1 MHERLLRSGPG
12 RCNLLLQARRPW
24 YGWLIA
30 LVLALGLPI
39 SFAAD
44 VTVGTAGSY
53 PLSREFSFLEDEGG
67 KLSFDDVRQQD
78 QQNKFAP
85 LPSDSPGPNFG
96 ITSSAIWL
104 KVTLRP
110 TAAAPSSWLLE
121 IAYAP
126 LGTVE
131 LYTPGPDG
139 YVRQSAGV
147 THPFASRAV
156 PHRNHVLPVILSAGK
171 PATLYLKV
179 QSEGSVTVP
188 ATLWQP
194 AALWEHDQAAYGA
207 FGLYFGLLI
216 GLFIYNRL
224 LFVSVRDKVYLVYV
238 GYVAGMALFQVTLT
252 GLGNQFLWPELT
264 WWNSRSP
271 PAGTV
276 MVATFG
282 LLFARTFLLSAA
294 RTPRLDKFILL
305 QVGIFMI
312 ALVVLLAYS
321 YTLASY
327 IATGLVLVSV
337 ATLMVAGIFGLR
349 HGHPGARNFLIA
361 WAVLLLSVVLQA
373 LHNIGTLPSNVLTSN
388 AVLFGSALEM
398 LLLSFALADRI
409 NVARRFKEQAQVRLA
424 AERALIQAMSVSH
437 EQLKTSLEEREAII
451 DNSIAGICF
460 LTPQGRMRWANPRM
474 LDILGARGRD
484 IESME
489 PFYLTREHYLE
500 VGKAV
505 AERVKRG
512 RVYETEMQIRRLD
525 GREIWIALS
534 GKGVVL
540 EARVRGTV
548 WVIVDISQ
556 RKHLE
561 EELDLALIAA
571 QKARAFASTEPDSVD

>member
-1 MHERLLRSGPG
+1 MPQ
-12 RCNLLLQARRPW
+12 LLLSERR
-24 YGWLIA
+24 GLLQLAVASATAFVIA
-30 LVLALGLPI
+30 LALLLPG
-39 SFAAD
+39 AAD
-44 VTVGTAGSY
+44 AAEVRIGNAGSY
-53 PLSREFSFLEDEGG
+53 SLSREFSFLDDADG
-67 KLSFDDVRQQD
+67 KLSFEEVLQQD
-78 QQNKFAP
+78 RQGRFAA
-85 LPSDSPGPNFG
+85 LPADSPGPNFG

-104 KVTLRP
+104 KVVLR
-110 TAAAPSSWLLE
+110 TAADAPSAWLLE
-121 IAYAP
+121 VAYAP
-126 LGTVE
+126 LGKVE
-131 LYTPGPDG
+131 LYTPAASG
-139 YVRQSAGV
+139 YARQTAGV
-147 THPFASRAV
+147 SQPFASRII
-156 PHRNHVLPVILSAGK
+156 PHRNHVLPLTLQPGTTN
-171 PATLYLKV
+171 TLYLLV

-194 AALWEHDQAAYGA
+194 AALWVHDQAAYGA

-216 GLFIYNRL
+216 GLFVYNL
-224 LFVSVRDKVYLVYV
+224 LLYVSVRDKVYLVYV

-252 GLGNQFLWPELT
+252 GLGNQFLWPELA

-305 QVGIFMI
+305 QVAGFMVS
-312 ALVVLLAYS
+312 LVVLLGYS

-327 IATGLVLVSV
+327 MTTGLVLVSV
-337 ATLMVAGIFGLR
+337 TTLMVAGIFGMR
-349 HGHPGARNFLIA
+349 RGHPGARNFLIA

-373 LHNIGTLPSNVLTSN
+373 LHNIGTLPSNLLTSN

-451 DNSIAGICF
+451 DNSIAGIAF

-489 PFYLTREHYLE
+489 PFYLSREQYLE
-500 VGKAV
+500 IGHAV
-505 AERVKRG
+505 TERVKRG
-512 RVYETEMQIRRLD
+512 KVYEAEIPIRRLD
-525 GREIWIALS
+525 GREIWISLS

-540 EARVRGTV
+540 EGKVRGTV
-548 WVIVDISQ
+548 WVIVDITR
-556 RKHLE
+556 RKQLE
-561 EELDLALIAA
+561 QELEAALAAA
-571 QKARAFASTEPDSVD
+571 QHARAFAATSPGPD

>member
-1 MHERLLRSGPG
+1 
-12 RCNLLLQARRPW
+12 
-24 YGWLIA
+24 
-30 LVLALGLPI
+30 
-39 SFAAD
+39 
-44 VTVGTAGSY
+44 
-53 PLSREFSFLEDEGG
+53 
-67 KLSFDDVRQQD
+67 
-78 QQNKFAP
+78 
-85 LPSDSPGPNFG
+85 
-96 ITSSAIWL
+96 
-104 KVTLRP
+104 
-110 TAAAPSSWLLE
+110 
-121 IAYAP
+121 
-126 LGTVE
+126 
-131 LYTPGPDG
+131 
-139 YVRQSAGV
+139 
-147 THPFASRAV
+147 
-156 PHRNHVLPVILSAGK
+156 VLPVILKPGT
-171 PATLYLKV
+171 PATLYLQVK
-179 QSEGSVTVP
+179 SEGSVTVP

-194 AALWEHDQAAYGA
+194 AAMWEHDQAAYGA

-216 GLFIYNRL
+216 GLFIYNLL

-294 RTPRLDKFILL
+294 RTPRLDKFILA

>member
-1 MHERLLRSGPG
+1 MRLG
-12 RCNLLLQARRPW
+12 C
-24 YGWLIA
+24 WLGCALA
-30 LVLALGLPI
+30 LVLALGWPAA
-39 SFAAD
+39 SFAGD
-44 VTVGTAGSY
+44 VAIGNNGSY
-53 PLSREFSFLEDEGG
+53 SLSREFSFLEDADA
-67 KLSFDDVRQQD
+67 KLDFEQVRQQD
-78 QQNKFAP
+78 QQGRFAA

-96 ITSSAIWL
+96 ITSAAIWL

-110 TAAAPSSWLLE
+110 AADAPANWLLE
-121 IAYAP
+121 VAYAP

-131 LYTPGPDG
+131 LFAPDATG
-139 YVRQSAGV
+139 AYAKQSAGV
-147 THPFASRAV
+147 FRPFATRV
-156 PHRNHVLPVILSAGK
+156 IPHRNHVLPVTLRPGMAS
-171 PATLYLKV
+171 TLYLHV
-179 QSEGSVTVP
+179 RSEGSVTVP

-194 AALWEHDQAAYGA
+194 AALWNHDQLAYGA

-216 GLFIYNRL
+216 GLFIYNL
-224 LFVSVRDKVYLVYV
+224 LLYVSVRDKVYLVYV

-252 GLGNQFLWPELT
+252 GLGNQFLWPDLV

-294 RTPRLDKFILL
+294 RTPLLDKFILA
-305 QVGIFMI
+305 QVGGYMVS
-312 ALVVLLAYS
+312 LVVLLAYS

-327 IATGLVLVSV
+327 LTTGLVLVSV
-337 ATLMVAGIFGLR
+337 TTLMVAGIFGVR

-437 EQLKTSLEEREAII
+437 EQLKTTLEEREAII
-451 DNSIAGICF
+451 DNSIVGIAF

-489 PFYLTREHYLE
+489 PFYLSRDQYLE
-500 VGKAV
+500 IGRAV

-512 RVYETEMQIRRLD
+512 RVYETEIRIRRLD

-540 EARVRGTV
+540 EGRVRGTV
-548 WVIVDISQ
+548 WVIVDITR
-556 RKHLE
+556 RKELE
-561 EELDLALIAA
+561 EELHEALTAA
-571 QKARAFASTEPDSVD
+571 QKAREFAATTPEGDE

>member
-1 MHERLLRSGPG
+1 VSRPHWLG
-12 RCNLLLQARRPW
+12 RWFGCV
-24 YGWLIA
+24 IA
-30 LVLALGLPI
+30 LALWLPVGAI
-39 SFAAD
+39 AAD
-44 VTVGTAGSY
+44 VTIGNAGSY
-53 PLSREFSFLEDEGG
+53 PLSREFSFLDDPDG
-67 KLSFDDVRQQD
+67 KLTFEEVRQQD
-78 QQNKFAP
+78 QQGRFAA

-110 TAAAPSSWLLE
+110 TADAPSSWLLE
-121 IAYAP
+121 VAYAP
-126 LGTVE
+126 LGKVD
-131 LYTPGPDG
+131 LFTPGPAG
-139 YVRQSAGV
+139 YVRQGAGV
-147 THPFASRAV
+147 SQPFTTRLI
-156 PHRNHVLPVILSAGK
+156 PHRNHVLPVTLRPGTPS
-171 PATLYLKV
+171 TLYLHV

-194 AALWEHDQAAYGA
+194 AALWVHDQAAYGA

-216 GLFIYNRL
+216 GLFIYNLL

-252 GLGNQFLWPELT
+252 GLGNQFLWPDHA

-294 RTPRLDKFILL
+294 RTPLLDKFILL
-305 QVGIFMI
+305 QVAGFMVS
-312 ALVVLLAYS
+312 LVVLLGFS
-321 YTLASY
+321 YTAASY
-327 IATGLVLVSV
+327 MTTGLVLVSV
-337 ATLMVAGIFGLR
+337 TTLMVAGIFGVR
-349 HGHPGARNFLIA
+349 HGHPGARNFLTA
-361 WAVLLLSVVLQA
+361 WAVLLVSVVLQA

-451 DNSIAGICF
+451 DNSIAGIAF

-489 PFYLTREHYLE
+489 PFYLSREQYLE
-500 VGKAV
+500 TGRAV

-512 RVYETEMQIRRLD
+512 RVYETEIQIRRLD
-525 GREIWIALS
+525 GREIWIGLS

-540 EARVRGTV
+540 EGKVRGTI
-548 WVIVDISQ
+548 WVIVDITQ
-556 RKHLE
+556 RKQLE
-561 EELDLALIAA
+561 EDLDAALAAA
-571 QKARAFASTEPDSVD
+571 QKARAFAATSPGDD

>member
-1 MHERLLRSGPG
+1 M
-12 RCNLLLQARRPW
+12 RRACW
-24 YGWLIA
+24 SGWLLAVAVLLSAPLAAVAGDIA
-30 LVLALGLPI
+30 I
-39 SFAAD
+39 
-44 VTVGTAGSY
+44 GTAGSY
-53 PLSREFSFLEDEGG
+53 PLSREFSFLEDPEG
-67 KLSFDDVRQQD
+67 KLSFEEVRQQD
-78 QQNKFAP
+78 QQGKFSA
-85 LPSDSPGPNFG
+85 LPADSPGPNFG

-104 KVTLRP
+104 KLTLRP
-110 TAAAPSSWLLE
+110 AANAPAAWLLE
-121 IAYAP
+121 VAYAP
-126 LGTVE
+126 LFKLE
-131 LYTPGPDG
+131 LYTPGPG
-139 YVRQSAGV
+139 GAYVHQSAGV
-147 THPFASRAV
+147 SRPFASRLI
-156 PHRNHVLPVILSAGK
+156 PHRNHVLPVTLQPGS
-171 PATLYLKV
+171 PATVYLLV

-216 GLFIYNRL
+216 GLFIYNLL

-252 GLGNQFLWPELT
+252 GLGNQFLWPDLV

-282 LLFARTFLLSAA
+282 LLFARTFLLSKA
-294 RTPRLDKFILL
+294 RTPLLDKFILV
-305 QVGIFMI
+305 QVGIFML

-337 ATLMVAGIFGLR
+337 TTLMVAGIFGLR

-451 DNSIAGICF
+451 DNSIAGIAF

-489 PFYLTREHYLE
+489 PFYLSREQYLE

-505 AERVKRG
+505 TERVKRG
-512 RVYETEMQIRRLD
+512 RVYETEIQIRRLD

-540 EARVRGTV
+540 EGRVRGTV
-548 WVIVDISQ
+548 WVIVDITQ
-556 RKHLE
+556 RKQLE
-561 EELDLALIAA
+561 EELNAALAAA
-571 QKARAFASTEPDSVD
+571 QTARAFAATSPGDG

>member
-1 MHERLLRSGPG
+1 MPFAWSL
-12 RCNLLLQARRPW
+12 
-24 YGWLIA
+24 A
-30 LVLALGLPI
+30 LVFLLPLGVV
-39 SFAAD
+39 AAE
-44 VTVGTAGSY
+44 VSVGNAASY
-53 PLSREFSFLEDEGG
+53 PLSREFSFLEDPDG
-67 KLSFDDVRQQD
+67 KLSFKQVQQQD
-78 QQNKFAP
+78 QQGRFAP

-104 KVTLRP
+104 KVNLRL
-110 TAAAPSSWLLE
+110 A
-121 IAYAP
+121 
-126 LGTVE
+126 
-131 LYTPGPDG
+131 
-139 YVRQSAGV
+139 AGV
-147 THPFASRAV
+147 SQPFASRAI
-156 PHRNHVLPVILSAGK
+156 PHRNHVLPLALQPGTMT
-171 PATLYLKV
+171 TLYLLV

-216 GLFIYNRL
+216 GLFVYNL
-224 LFVSVRDKVYLVYV
+224 LLYVSVRDKVYLVYV

-252 GLGNQFLWPELT
+252 GLGNQFLWPEHV

-294 RTPRLDKFILL
+294 RTPLLDKFILL
-305 QVGIFMI
+305 QVGGFMVS
-312 ALVVLLAYS
+312 LVVLLAYS

-327 IATGLVLVSV
+327 MTTGLVLVSV
-337 ATLMVAGIFGLR
+337 TTLMVAGIFGVR
-349 HGHPGARNFLIA
+349 HGHPGARNFLVA

-409 NVARRFKEQAQVRLA
+409 NVARRFKEQAQTRLA

-451 DNSIAGICF
+451 DNSIAGIAF

-489 PFYLTREHYLE
+489 PFYLSREQYLE

-505 AERVKRG
+505 TERVKRG
-512 RVYETEMQIRRLD
+512 RVYETEIQVRRLD

-540 EARVRGTV
+540 EGRVRGTV
-548 WVIVDISQ
+548 WVIVDITQ
-556 RKHLE
+556 RKELE
-561 EELDLALIAA
+561 EELEAALAAA
-571 QKARAFASTEPDSVD
+571 QKARAFAATSPEGDD

>member
-1 MHERLLRSGPG
+1 MRRSH
-12 RCNLLLQARRPW
+12 RICH
-24 YGWLIA
+24 WLGCALA
-30 LVLALGLPI
+30 LVLWLPAA
-39 SFAAD
+39 FAGD
-44 VTVGTAGSY
+44 VTVGKAGSY
-53 PLSREFSFLEDEGG
+53 SLSREFSFLEDPGSKLTFDEVRREEQLG
-67 KLSFDDVRQQD
+67 KFS
-78 QQNKFAP
+78 P

-104 KVTLRP
+104 KVTLLP
-110 TAAAPSSWLLE
+110 TADAPANWLLE
-121 IAYAP
+121 VAYAP
-126 LGTVE
+126 LGKVD
-131 LYTPGPDG
+131 LYTPGAGG
-139 YVRQSAGV
+139 YVLQSAGV
-147 THPFASRAV
+147 SHPFGTRAI
-156 PHRNHVLPVILSAGK
+156 PHRNHVLAVTLQPGTPS
-171 PATLYLKV
+171 TLYLQV

-194 AALWEHDQAAYGA
+194 AALWTHDQAAYGA

-216 GLFIYNRL
+216 GLFIYNLL

-252 GLGNQFLWPELT
+252 GLGNQFLWPDHA

-305 QVGIFMI
+305 QVGVFMVS
-312 ALVVLLAYS
+312 LVVLLAYS

-327 IATGLVLVSV
+327 ITTALVLVSV
-337 ATLMVAGIFGLR
+337 TTLMVAGIFGVR

-388 AVLFGSALEM
+388 AVLFGSAREM

-409 NVARRFKEQAQVRLA
+409 NVARRVKEQAQVRLA

-451 DNSIAGICF
+451 DNSIAGIAF
-460 LTPQGRMRWANPRM
+460 LTPQDRK
-474 LDILGARGRD
+474 
-484 IESME
+484 S
-489 PFYLTREHYLE
+489 
-500 VGKAV
+500 
-505 AERVKRG
+505 
-512 RVYETEMQIRRLD
+512 
-525 GREIWIALS
+525 
-534 GKGVVL
+534 VV
-540 EARVRGTV
+540 
-548 WVIVDISQ
+548 
-556 RKHLE
+556 
-561 EELDLALIAA
+561 
-571 QKARAFASTEPDSVD
+571 

>member
-1 MHERLLRSGPG
+1 MPCRQLSDRYLLLRLMLA
-12 RCNLLLQARRPW
+12 LLLAC
-24 YGWLIA
+24 WL
-30 LVLALGLPI
+30 P
-39 SFAAD
+39 AAAWAAE
-44 VTVGTAGSY
+44 VAVGAAASY
-53 PLSREFSFLEDEGG
+53 PLSREFSYLEDPEG
-67 KLSFDDVRQQD
+67 KLSFDEVRQQD
-78 QQNKFAP
+78 QQGKFGP
-85 LPSDSPGPNFG
+85 LPEDSPGPNFG

-104 KVTLRP
+104 KITLKP
-110 TAAAPSSWLLE
+110 TAQAPASWLLE
-121 IAYAP
+121 VAYAP
-126 LGTVE
+126 LGKLE
-131 LYTPGPDG
+131 LYTPGAAG

-147 THPFASRAV
+147 MLPFASRSV
-156 PHRNHVLPVILSAGK
+156 PHRNHVFPVILTPGT
-171 PATLYLKV
+171 PATLYLQV

-216 GLFIYNRL
+216 GLFIYNLL

-294 RTPRLDKFILL
+294 RTPLLDKFILA
-305 QVGIFMI
+305 QVGGFMV
-312 ALVVLLAYS
+312 ALVALLAYS
-321 YTLASY
+321 YTVASY
-327 IATGLVLVSV
+327 LATGLVLVSV
-337 ATLMVAGIFGLR
+337 TTLMVAGIFGVR

-373 LHNIGTLPSNVLTSN
+373 LHNVGTLPSNVLTSN
-388 AVLFGSALEM
+388 AVLFGSAMEM

-451 DNSIAGICF
+451 DNSIAGIAF
-460 LTPQGRMRWANPRM
+460 LTPQGRMRWANTRM

-489 PFYLTREHYLE
+489 PFYLSREQYLD

-525 GREIWIALS
+525 GREVWISLS

-540 EARVRGTV
+540 EGKVRGTV
-548 WVIVDISQ
+548 WVIVDITQ
-556 RKHLE
+556 RKFLE
-561 EELDLALIAA
+561 EELDASLTAA
-571 QKARAFASTEPDSVD
+571 QKARAFASTSPERDD

>member
-1 MHERLLRSGPG
+1 VALQPG
-12 RCNLLLQARRPW
+12 
-24 YGWLIA
+24 
-30 LVLALGLPI
+30 
-39 SFAAD
+39 
-44 VTVGTAGSY
+44 T
-53 PLSREFSFLEDEGG
+53 
-67 KLSFDDVRQQD
+67 
-78 QQNKFAP
+78 
-85 LPSDSPGPNFG
+85 
-96 ITSSAIWL
+96 
-104 KVTLRP
+104 
-110 TAAAPSSWLLE
+110 
-121 IAYAP
+121 
-126 LGTVE
+126 
-131 LYTPGPDG
+131 
-139 YVRQSAGV
+139 
-147 THPFASRAV
+147 
-156 PHRNHVLPVILSAGK
+156 
-171 PATLYLKV
+171 PATIYLQV

-216 GLFIYNRL
+216 GLFMYNLL

-238 GYVAGMALFQVTLT
+238 LYVAGMALFQVTLT
-252 GLGNQFLWPELT
+252 GLGNQFLWPGLT

-276 MVATFG
+276 MGAIFG

-294 RTPRLDKFILL
+294 RTPLLDKFILL
-305 QVGIFMI
+305 QVGGYVVSM
-312 ALVVLLAYS
+312 VVLLAYS
-321 YTLASY
+321 YTMASY
-327 IATGLVLVSV
+327 ITTVLVLVSV
-337 ATLMVAGIFGLR
+337 TTLLVAGIFGVR

-361 WAVLLLSVVLQA
+361 WAVLLFSVVLQA
-373 LHNIGTLPSNVLTSN
+373 LHNIGTLPSNPLTSN

-424 AERALIQAMSVSH
+424 AERALVQAMSVSH

-451 DNSIAGICF
+451 DNSIAGIAF

-489 PFYLTREHYLE
+489 PFYLSREQYLE

-505 AERVKRG
+505 TERVKRG
-512 RVYETEMQIRRLD
+512 RVYETEIPIRRLD

-540 EARVRGTV
+540 EGRVRGTV
-548 WVIVDISQ
+548 WVIVDITQ
-556 RKHLE
+556 RKQLE
-561 EELDLALIAA
+561 EELNAALAAA
-571 QKARAFASTEPDSVD
+571 HTARAFAATSPGDG